1 MVCQFC
7 LFSQR
12 TRFLVLLI
20 FAIVSFISFSIF
32 STLIFVISFLLL
44 WFFFFFFLLFLV
56 DLGVRLGC
64 LFDVFLVS
72 WGRLAFWWTSLS
84 TAFTESHQFGVVLFS
99 FVSMCILI
107 SFFISSGFPCGSAGK
122 ESASDAGDLG
132 LIPVLVRFPG
142 EGKGYPLQCS
152 GLENSMDC
160 IVHGAAKS
168 WTQLSDFHFLSLSIL
183 ISSVICSLFR
193 NMLVSFHVFVFL

>member
-1 MVCQFC
+1 M
-7 LFSQR
+7 
-12 TRFLVLLI
+12 
-20 FAIVSFISFSIF
+20 SFP
-32 STLIFVISFLLL
+32 
-44 WFFFFFFLLFLV
+44 
-56 DLGVRLGC
+56 
-64 LFDVFLVS
+64 
-72 WGRLAFWWTSLS
+72 LS

-99 FVSMCILI
+99 FVSMCIFI

-160 IVHGAAKS
+160 IVHGTAKS
-168 WTQLSDFHFLSLSIL
+168 RTQLSDFHFLSLSLL
-183 ISSVICSLFR
+183 ISSVICSLFI